1 MTKKPAKS
9 DDIGAKLAALALKI
23 ADEANEEGVQLVD
36 RLDAFKQLTTYYV
49 NTTKVAAKTT
59 TDDGGEGSIHDFRK
73 RIAAATGGP
82 GSGTPGDTAAE

>member
-1 MTKKPAKS
+1 MTKKPPKQ

-23 ADEANEEGVQLVD
+23 ADDANAEGVLLVD

-59 TDDGGEGSIHDFRK
+59 TDDDGEGSIHDFRK

-82 GSGTPGDTAAE
+82 GSSDPRDTAAE